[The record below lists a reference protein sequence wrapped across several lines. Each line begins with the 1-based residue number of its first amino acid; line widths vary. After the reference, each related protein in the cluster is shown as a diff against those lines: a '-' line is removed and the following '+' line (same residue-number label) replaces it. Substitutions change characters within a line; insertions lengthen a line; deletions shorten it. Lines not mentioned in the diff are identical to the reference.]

1 MQVQLQLVVIFCIGF
16 CLIGLCLKE
25 GCPACRQAPLQLQ
38 QLAQAKAALER
49 AAQNRPPAAQ
59 GAPEGEAIARNGPQS
74 HVAWEDNV
82 PAGLAGCGAA
92 KAGMYGWGLDT
103 LDFSGG
109 GGGGGG
115 GDRENV
121 AESRGRVNVN
131 IVDWVRPQ
139 AAAAGQA
146 WDEPGLGS
154 EAEPAPGSGP
164 WTPPA
169 AGPMVELAWP
179 GGLPEAPAL
188 GRAGERPSSAWSD
201 EGPGAAHGSA
211 DKGLGGSH
219 DASCSSGIPPGQS
232 PVSPPLGIAR
242 AAVASGHWPAVP
254 SAQVLQANPTA
265 GTDPAKPSGGPVRTP
280 SASTPINPRLGAS
293 YAAAAAAGPSE
304 VAREDAGGGAKTL
317 IGYER
322 AKSAARGGGGGRGG
336 GRAADDPFASLL
348 AGDLRVQS
356 PR

>member
-1 MQVQLQLVVIFCIGF
+1 M
-16 CLIGLCLKE
+16 
-25 GCPACRQAPLQLQ
+25 QLQ

-59 GAPEGEAIARNGPQS
+59 GAPRGEAIARDGPQS
-74 HVAWEDNV
+74 HVAWEGDV
-82 PAGLAGCGAA
+82 PAGLAGCGAL
-92 KAGMYGWGLDT
+92 KAGVYGWGLET
-103 LDFSGG
+103 LDFSGGAG

-115 GDRENV
+115 GDREIV

-164 WTPPA
+164 WTPPE

-179 GGLPEAPAL
+179 GGLPEAPTP

-201 EGPGAAHGSA
+201 EGPGAAHASA
-211 DKGLGGSH
+211 DSGLGGSH
-219 DASCSSGIPPGQS
+219 DASWSSGNLPGQS

-254 SAQVLQANPTA
+254 SAQALQANPTA
-265 GTDPAKPSGGPVRTP
+265 GTDPAIPSGGPVRTP

-293 YAAAAAAGPSE
+293 CAAAAAAGPSE
-304 VAREDAGGGAKTL
+304 GARGDAGGGAKTL

-322 AKSAARGGGGGRGG
+322 AETAARGGGGGGGGGG

-348 AGDLRVQS
+348 AADLRVQS